1 MPNFTDIT
9 GLAGV
14 ASATAAS
21 LLLLPGIA
29 RLSGYRLAALL
40 GVVFVLVLIPF
51 SGLPLAAYVRGATGD
66 LSITTLVLLVM
77 RNVSWLAKT
86 PHNPP
91 CQGETASSS
100 HDKGR
105 LGGVFFR
112 RCITLNYTRFSKTE
126 GNSRFAL
133 LMPVALAALALY
145 PMALGVSAFDPY
157 RLGYGD
163 PLFVTALLLVALAAW
178 IRKYHLIASCIAFA
192 ILAWTAG
199 WYESGNLWDYL
210 LDPWIAIYALFA
222 IARHG
227 TGVFMQRGR
236 L

>member
-1 MPNFTDIT
+1 MANFTDIT

-51 SGLPLAAYVRGATGD
+51 SGMPLAAYVRGVTGE
-66 LSITTLVLLVM
+66 LSITTLVMIGCALS
-77 RNVSWLAKT
+77 RNWFG
-86 PHNPP
+86 
-91 CQGETASSS
+91 CGTADIS
-100 HDKGR
+100 
-105 LGGVFFR
+105 
-112 RCITLNYTRFSKTE
+112 TRQM
-126 GNSRFAL
+126 
-133 LMPVALAALALY
+133 LMPIALAVLALY

-157 RLGYGD
+157 RLGYGE
-163 PLFVTALLLVALAAW
+163 PLFVAALLLVALAAW
-178 IRKYHLIASCIAFA
+178 IRKYHLIASCIALA
-192 ILAWTAG
+192 ILAWAAG
-199 WYESGNLWDYL
+199 WYESDNLWDYL
-210 LDPWIAIYALFA
+210 LDSWIAIYALFA

-227 TGVFMQRGR
+227 AGVFMQRGETHN